1 MQSDVLMHVYMVTF
15 FCVARTVKIY
25 SLSRPTHKKKEGR
38 IVVSKGKGK
47 EEDGEMLVQGYIVSA
62 MQASFC

>member
-1 MQSDVLMHVYMVTF
+1 MWQEQLRFTPL
-15 FCVARTVKIY
+15 AGQLI
-25 SLSRPTHKKKEGR
+25 KKKEGR